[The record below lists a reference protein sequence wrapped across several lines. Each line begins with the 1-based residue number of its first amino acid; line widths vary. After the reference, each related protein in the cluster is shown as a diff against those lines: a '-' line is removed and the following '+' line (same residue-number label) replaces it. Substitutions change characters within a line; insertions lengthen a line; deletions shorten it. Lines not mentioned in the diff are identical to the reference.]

1 VKPETWLETLN
12 CAVEGVLEAVRTQ
25 RHMRWHSLAA
35 LGVLVLAPR
44 LGVTPG
50 EFALLCLAAGLV
62 LVAELVNTAF
72 ESLVD
77 LVCPRYDPLARSAK
91 DVAAGAVLVA
101 SFGAAAVGWVVL
113 GPRLS
118 RFGAA
123 LPTGPAGPMATA
135 AILLTVIVT
144 VVLLKALLGRG
155 APLHGGFPSGHAAV
169 SFAVATLLALH
180 TRDWLVA
187 ALAGLLA
194 LMVSHSRLL
203 LRIHSRGEVLAGGAL
218 GAGLALALHYLVL
231 PGGMP

>member
-1 VKPETWLETLN
+1 MKPETWLETLN

-25 RHMRWHSLAA
+25 RHMRWHSVAA
-35 LGVLVLAPR
+35 LAVLILAPR

-62 LVAELVNTAF
+62 LAAELLNTAF
-72 ESLVD
+72 ESVVD
-77 LVCPRYDPLARSAK
+77 IACPDFDPRARSAK

-118 RFGAA
+118 RLGAA
-123 LPTGPAGPMATA
+123 LPAGPTGPMAAA
-135 AILLTVIVT
+135 AILLTVLVA

-155 APLHGGFPSGHAAV
+155 SPLHGGFPSGHAAV
-169 SFAVATLLALH
+169 SFAAATLLALH

-187 ALAGLLA
+187 ALSCLLA

-203 LRIHSRGEVLAGGAL
+203 LRIHSRGEVAAGAVLGTAIALGLHFLVLGGA
-218 GAGLALALHYLVL
+218 
-231 PGGMP
+231 PR